1 MEPYVD
7 DKRVI
12 YRYQDET
19 CATVTTCDVWGRRFL
34 SETRAKK
41 VNVMD
46 APPELRALVPRIPGD
61 HNKQNLMLAGL
72 ALAELGLPLPFI
84 ADALERF
91 PGIEHRLECFWE
103 HAGVRYYN
111 DSAAT
116 IPEAAASA
124 LAALPGSV
132 FITGGT
138 DKDLDFTPLAA
149 VCGKA
154 RAVILLAG
162 TGTDKLIPLLAQN
175 GVSYHGPFD
184 TVDGAVQTA
193 VSLACSVSGSVVL
206 FSPGCTSFGMFA
218 NEFDRGRQFKA
229 AVARH
234 AG

>member
-1 MEPYVD
+1 MEPYVA

-19 CATVTTCDVWGRRFL
+19 CATVTTDDGWGLRFL

-41 VNVMD
+41 RSAAD
-46 APPELRALVPRIPGD
+46 APAALTNLAPRIPGS
-61 HNKQNLMLAGL
+61 HNTQNLILAGL
-72 ALAELGLPLPFI
+72 ALAECGLPLPFI
-84 ADALERF
+84 AGALEQF
-91 PGIEHRLECFWE
+91 PGIEHRLECFRE
-103 HAGVRYYN
+103 MNGVRYYN

-116 IPEAAASA
+116 IPEAAAAA
-124 LAALPGSV
+124 LAALPDSV
-132 FITGGT
+132 FISGGT

-149 VCGKA
+149 VCAAA

-162 TGTDKLIPLLAQN
+162 TGTDKLIPLLVQN
-175 GVSYHGPFD
+175 GVTYHGPFD
-184 TVDGAVQTA
+184 TVDGAVKTA
-193 VSLACSVSGSVVL
+193 VSLAHSGDTVL

-229 AVARH
+229 AVNRY